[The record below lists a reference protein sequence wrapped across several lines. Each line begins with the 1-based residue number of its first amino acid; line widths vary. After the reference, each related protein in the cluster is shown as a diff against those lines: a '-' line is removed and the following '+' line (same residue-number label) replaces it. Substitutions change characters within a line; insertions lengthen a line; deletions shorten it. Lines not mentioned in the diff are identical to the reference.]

1 MATRRVWCE
10 VEQHEFPQAD
20 FDLTDKGWKH
30 IRNLG
35 TVAPHLARGEEEPGK
50 WNLPAAPP

>member
-1 MATRRVWCE
+1 MPTRRIWCE

-30 IRNLG
+30 TRNLG
-35 TVAPHLARGEEEPGK
+35 TVEPHLARGEEEPGT
-50 WNLPAAPP
+50 WHLPAAPP